1 MIHTNLARRPGGTET
16 TMPTDFGDIAAYHRE
31 EAARHYALAKA
42 ARDRE
47 CFGEAEY
54 EASLAARWDE
64 AAQEQKFAM
73 RQGPIRHIAYR
84 SSNFQSPEP
93 QMQRRTSFA
102 GFRLFVQRIGH
113 AIRQFLT
120 GRTGSFEGLSLR

>member
-1 MIHTNLARRPGGTET
+1 
-16 TMPTDFGDIAAYHRE
+16 MPTDFGDIAAYHRE

-64 AAQEQKFAM
+64 AAREQKAAM

-84 SSNFQSPEP
+84 SSNFQPPVSPMP
-93 QMQRRTSFA
+93 RRTSFA
-102 GFRLFVQRIGH
+102 TGFRLFVQRIGH